1 MTAPAISVI
10 VPTVSWRAALYAEAL
25 AGLSAQTLPRE
36 QFEIVTACDD
46 STDAT
51 KFNRMLA
58 RCTGEFVL
66 WHADDDRL
74 RPHALEH
81 MLAKARATG
90 AHVISSDVQTF
101 GDLGPGPIAHFTDG
115 PWTFQSFRHGPP
127 IWITSLIDRAR
138 CIAAGGFAFDALVY
152 ADWALWYEL
161 WKGGAQ
167 NAHVSEVL
175 WDYRSH
181 SDQAST
187 RIDPKACRAAFYA
200 RYPELF
206 PG

>member
-1 MTAPAISVI
+1 MTTPAISVLM
-10 VPTVSWRAALYAEAL
+10 PTVSWRTKLYAEAL
-25 AGLSAQTLPRE
+25 AGVKAQTLSAD

-51 KFNRMLA
+51 KFNRMLD
-58 RCTGEFVL
+58 RCQGEFVL

-74 RPHALEH
+74 RPRALER
-81 MLAKARATG
+81 MLAKARETG

-101 GDLGPGPIAHFTDG
+101 SDLGPGPIANFNG
-115 PWTFQSFRHGPP
+115 LPWTFQSFRHGPP
-127 IWITSLIDRAR
+127 IWITSLIDRQR
-138 CIAAGGFAFDALVY
+138 LLDVGGFFFDKLVY

-161 WKGGAQ
+161 WKKGAQ
-167 NAHVSEVL
+167 NANVPEVL
-175 WDYRSH
+175 WDYRAH
-181 SDQAST
+181 SDQASAK
-187 RIDPKACRAAFYA
+187 IDAKACRAAFYA